1 MNVAN
6 ILPGDDVKVE
16 LRYTE
21 LLVPQSGNYQ
31 FVFPTVVGPRYNSRS
46 LRKRAGEMG
55 GATHAGRGHA
65 TQYQLQAQGQHRH
78 ADGHQGDSLGHAH
91 HRGEEERRRPARRH
105 RLASD
110 GRPAD
115 NRDFVLDY
123 RLAGEKIESG
133 LMLYK
138 GQGQNADG
146 SAENFFLAM
155 VEPPKAVAASAI
167 SPRDYIF
174 VVDISGSMHGFPL
187 DTAKTV
193 LERLIGGLR
202 ASDTFNVLLFSGS
215 NKMLSPRSVPAT
227 RANIEQALATIQN
240 YSGSGSTELIPA
252 LKRVYAEPKE
262 DNVSRTVVVVTDG
275 YVTVER
281 EAFELV
287 RNNLSKAN
295 VFAFG
300 IGSSVNRSLMEG
312 IARAG
317 MGEPFIITDPVQ
329 APEQAARFRRM
340 VESPVLTSVKAT
352 FGGLDVYD
360 VEPQALPDVLGERPV
375 IVFGKWRGEP
385 KGRVI
390 IEGQGAS
397 GPYREEVRIDNRT
410 RQDTAALR
418 TLWARHRIQRPERP
432 GNAGRQRRLQ
442 GAHHR
447 AGPEVQPAHAV
458 HELHRGR
465 QGGAQ
470 PGAAGRRAREPAAA
484 PAARRERA
492 GRAWFGRRSAEHAG
506 ARIAGR
512 HCGGAVDAGH
522 AAPPCAP
529 QRRAPLHVL
538 NKNNTGKDEH
548 VLGNTCPPPPAHRG
562 LGHPHRP
569 HAGRRLAGAAVRRA
583 GADLGLDGAA
593 HARRLR
599 RSDGAAGTGRA
610 RRAGLEPPAR
620 TARLAAAGLAR
631 AGRRGHRAGHAAAH
645 GARSCARVAAAGRGA
660 GGRAGAGLRAAG
672 LPAAARG
679 GAAGGGPVGAG
690 AAAAVVAAVLCG
702 LSAARAHGRGQPLA
716 AGAGLRGGAR
726 RRHADDRR
734 PPGHRGRA
742 LLRRADG
749 VAGLLHGL
757 RGRAVGGPL
766 ATGAS
771 CAGCRWS
778 ACACWPATSCA
789 TAC

>member
-1 MNVAN
+1 MDAHITTPRPGRWLWLATVSLATAGFIAMGVRPAHAQEAPAGPRLKTESPYFFVKSDDPSVDRLPLKGTEVSVKISGVIADVTVTQTYRNEGQRAIEAKYVFPGSTKAAVSGLNVRLADRLITAQIREKQQAQIEYDTAKKEGKTAALLEQQLPNVFQMNVAN

-31 FVFPTVVGPRYNSRS
+31 FVFPTVVGPRYNSPQSENAQAKWVAQPTLPAGVAPATSFKLKASIDTPMGIKEIRS
-46 LRKRAGEMG
+46 
-55 GATHAGRGHA
+55 ATH
-65 TQYQLQAQGQHRH
+65 TIDVKKSDEDQH
-78 ADGHQGDSLGHAH
+78 ADIALKA
-91 HRGEEERRRPARRH
+91 
-105 RLASD
+105 D

-115 NRDFVLDY
+115 DRDFVLDY

-138 GQGQNADG
+138 GQGEN
-146 SAENFFLAM
+146 AENFFLAM

-202 ASDTFNVLLFSGS
+202 PSDTFNVLLFSGS
-215 NKMLSPRSVPAT
+215 NKMLSPKSVPAT

-252 LKRVYAEPKE
+252 LKRAYAEPKE
-262 DNVSRTVVVVTDG
+262 KNVSRSIVVVTDG

-375 IVFGKWRGEP
+375 IVFGKWRGEA

-397 GPYREEVRIDNRT
+397 GPYRQEVRIDDRT

-418 TLWARHRIQRPERP
+418 TLWARHRIQSLSDQETLEGGTAFKERITELGLKYSLLTQYTSFIAVDKVVRNVAPQDSVGVNQPLPMPQGVSNLALGAEVPSTPEP
-432 GNAGRQRRLQ
+432 ESL
-442 GAHHR
+442 GAI
-447 AGPEVQPAHAV
+447 AV
-458 HELHRGR
+458 VLSMLAMLR
-465 QGGAQ
+465 
-470 PGAAGRRAREPAAA
+470 RRARRND
-484 PAARRERA
+484 ARR
-492 GRAWFGRRSAEHAG
+492 F
-506 ARIAGR
+506 
-512 HCGGAVDAGH
+512 
-522 AAPPCAP
+522 
-529 QRRAPLHVL
+529 
-538 NKNNTGKDEH
+538 
-548 VLGNTCPPPPAHRG
+548 
-562 LGHPHRP
+562 
-569 HAGRRLAGAAVRRA
+569 
-583 GADLGLDGAA
+583 
-593 HARRLR
+593 
-599 RSDGAAGTGRA
+599 
-610 RRAGLEPPAR
+610 
-620 TARLAAAGLAR
+620 TA
-631 AGRRGHRAGHAAAH
+631 
-645 GARSCARVAAAGRGA
+645 
-660 GGRAGAGLRAAG
+660 
-672 LPAAARG
+672 
-679 GAAGGGPVGAG
+679 
-690 AAAAVVAAVLCG
+690 
-702 LSAARAHGRGQPLA
+702 
-716 AGAGLRGGAR
+716 
-726 RRHADDRR
+726 
-734 PPGHRGRA
+734 
-742 LLRRADG
+742 
-749 VAGLLHGL
+749 
-757 RGRAVGGPL
+757 
-766 ATGAS
+766 
-771 CAGCRWS
+771 
-778 ACACWPATSCA
+778 
-789 TAC
+789 

>member
-1 MNVAN
+1 MDAQTTPRPGRWLWLATVSLATAGFIAMGVRPVHAQEAPAGPRQKTESPYFFVKSDDPSVDRLPLKGTEVSVKISGVIADVTVTQTYRNEGQRAIEAKYVFPGSTKAAVSGLNVRLADRLITAQIREKQQAQIEYDTAKKEGKTAALLEQQLPNVFQMNVAN

-31 FVFPTVVGPRYNSRS
+31 FVFPTVVGPRYNSPQSENAQARWVAQPTLAAGAAAATSFRLKATIETPMGIKEIRS
-46 LRKRAGEMG
+46 
-55 GATHAGRGHA
+55 ATHAIDVKKSDED
-65 TQYQLQAQGQHRH
+65 QH
-78 ADGHQGDSLGHAH
+78 ADVV
-91 HRGEEERRRPARRH
+91 
-105 RLASD
+105 LAAD

-138 GQGQNADG
+138 GQGNN
-146 SAENFFLAM
+146 AENFFLAM

-202 ASDTFNVLLFSGS
+202 PSDTFNVLLFSGS
-215 NKMLSPRSVPAT
+215 NRMLSPKSVPAT
-227 RANIEQALATIQN
+227 RANIEQALATIKN

-262 DNVSRTVVVVTDG
+262 ENVSRTVVVVTDG

-317 MGEPFIITDPVQ
+317 MGEPFIITDPIQ

-340 VESPVLTSVKAT
+340 VESPVLTNVKAT

-375 IVFGKWRGEP
+375 IVFGKWRGEAR
-385 KGRVI
+385 GRVI

-397 GPYREEVRIDNRT
+397 GPYRQEVRIDGST

-418 TLWARHRIQRPERP
+418 TLWARHRIQSLSDQETLEGGTALKDRITELGLKYSLLTQYTSFIAVDKVVRNVAPQDSAGVDQPLPLPQGVSELALGAEVPSTPEP
-432 GNAGRQRRLQ
+432 ESL
-442 GAHHR
+442 GAI
-447 AGPEVQPAHAV
+447 AV
-458 HELHRGR
+458 VLSMLAMLR
-465 QGGAQ
+465 
-470 PGAAGRRAREPAAA
+470 RRARRND
-484 PAARRERA
+484 ARR
-492 GRAWFGRRSAEHAG
+492 F
-506 ARIAGR
+506 
-512 HCGGAVDAGH
+512 
-522 AAPPCAP
+522 
-529 QRRAPLHVL
+529 
-538 NKNNTGKDEH
+538 
-548 VLGNTCPPPPAHRG
+548 
-562 LGHPHRP
+562 
-569 HAGRRLAGAAVRRA
+569 
-583 GADLGLDGAA
+583 
-593 HARRLR
+593 
-599 RSDGAAGTGRA
+599 
-610 RRAGLEPPAR
+610 
-620 TARLAAAGLAR
+620 TA
-631 AGRRGHRAGHAAAH
+631 
-645 GARSCARVAAAGRGA
+645 
-660 GGRAGAGLRAAG
+660 
-672 LPAAARG
+672 
-679 GAAGGGPVGAG
+679 
-690 AAAAVVAAVLCG
+690 
-702 LSAARAHGRGQPLA
+702 
-716 AGAGLRGGAR
+716 
-726 RRHADDRR
+726 
-734 PPGHRGRA
+734 
-742 LLRRADG
+742 
-749 VAGLLHGL
+749 
-757 RGRAVGGPL
+757 
-766 ATGAS
+766 
-771 CAGCRWS
+771 
-778 ACACWPATSCA
+778 
-789 TAC
+789 

>member
-1 MNVAN
+1 MDAHTTPRPGRWLWLATVSLAAAGFVAMGVRPVHAQEAPAGERLKTESPYFFVKSDDPSVDRLPLKGTEVSVKISGVIADVTVTQTYRNEGRRAIEAKYVFPGSTRAAVSGMNVRLADRLVTAQIREKQQAQIEYDTARKEGKTAALLEQHLPNVFQMNVAN
-6 ILPGDDVKVE
+6 IMPGDDVKVE

-31 FVFPTVVGPRYNSRS
+31 FVFPTVVGPRYNSPQSENAQARWVAQPTLPAGTAPTAGFRLKASIDTPMGIKEIRS
-46 LRKRAGEMG
+46 
-55 GATHAGRGHA
+55 ATHAIDVKKSDED
-65 TQYQLQAQGQHRH
+65 QH
-78 ADGHQGDSLGHAH
+78 ADIAI
-91 HRGEEERRRPARRH
+91 A
-105 RLASD
+105 AD

-138 GQGQNADG
+138 GQGEN
-146 SAENFFLAM
+146 AENFFLAM

-202 ASDTFNVLLFSGS
+202 PSDTFNVLLFSGS
-215 NKMLSPRSVPAT
+215 NKMLSPKSVPAT
-227 RANIEQALATIQN
+227 RANIQQALATIQN

-360 VEPQALPDVLGERPV
+360 VEPQVLPDVLGERPV

-397 GPYREEVRIDNRT
+397 GPYREEVRIDSRT

-418 TLWARHRIQRPERP
+418 TLWARHRIQSLADQETLEGGTAFKDRITEL
-432 GNAGRQRRLQ
+432 GLKYSLLTQYTSFI
-442 GAHHR
+442 
-447 AGPEVQPAHAV
+447 AV
-458 HELHRGR
+458 DKVVRNLAP
-465 QGGAQ
+465 QDGAQ
-470 PGAAGRRAREPAAA
+470 VNQPLPLPQGVSELAVPTLGAEVPSTPEPESLGAIAVVLSMLAMLRRRARRND
-484 PAARRERA
+484 ARR
-492 GRAWFGRRSAEHAG
+492 F
-506 ARIAGR
+506 
-512 HCGGAVDAGH
+512 
-522 AAPPCAP
+522 
-529 QRRAPLHVL
+529 
-538 NKNNTGKDEH
+538 
-548 VLGNTCPPPPAHRG
+548 
-562 LGHPHRP
+562 
-569 HAGRRLAGAAVRRA
+569 
-583 GADLGLDGAA
+583 
-593 HARRLR
+593 
-599 RSDGAAGTGRA
+599 
-610 RRAGLEPPAR
+610 
-620 TARLAAAGLAR
+620 TA
-631 AGRRGHRAGHAAAH
+631 
-645 GARSCARVAAAGRGA
+645 
-660 GGRAGAGLRAAG
+660 
-672 LPAAARG
+672 
-679 GAAGGGPVGAG
+679 
-690 AAAAVVAAVLCG
+690 
-702 LSAARAHGRGQPLA
+702 
-716 AGAGLRGGAR
+716 
-726 RRHADDRR
+726 
-734 PPGHRGRA
+734 
-742 LLRRADG
+742 
-749 VAGLLHGL
+749 
-757 RGRAVGGPL
+757 
-766 ATGAS
+766 
-771 CAGCRWS
+771 
-778 ACACWPATSCA
+778 
-789 TAC
+789 